1 MKIVKDH
8 DKRRGTDTSFFRFME
23 VGGGGIL
30 KLLGIPS
37 DEAEQYCFRSVVLK
51 ERRLEPD
58 IEGIPI
64 LEGKGKRIFIEFQGY
79 RDKFIRYRLIAKVMM
94 ACALDGYQGK
104 VLAAIIYTDMAWK
117 KAALAAAP
125 FEKKAGCGFTE
136 CLSEVV
142 LTEYTEEQLKEID
155 SRLVAL
161 APFTVSRANRKD
173 ELLSLGRK

>member
-37 DEAEQYCFRSVVLK
+37 DEAEQYRFRSVVLK

-117 KAALAAAP
+117 KAALVVAP
-125 FEKKAGCGFTE
+125 FEKKAGYGFKE
-136 CLSEVV
+136 CP
-142 LTEYTEEQLKEID
+142 Q
-155 SRLVAL
+155 
-161 APFTVSRANRKD
+161 
-173 ELLSLGRK
+173 